1 MVDQNSIDELIDN
14 SISVTTHKIIFVGD
28 AWTGKTIIINRIID
42 NPFNETYEISI
53 GIDFMSKNIRFRGQ
67 NIKIQIWDSAGQE
80 KYKGLIPSYVRNS
93 SIVFIVYDVSN
104 RQSFNNV
111 AGWISFV
118 RSIENTTMI
127 LCGNKIDLV
136 REVKTSE
143 GEELAKREGILFFEC
158 SGKTNENIKNM
169 FYSSIAIL
177 PTFGI
182 YDESKKGNLIRELLK
197 ENEGEDYQEGNIN
210 KELINEPLLKNNEY
224 IKKIEKNNQENKI
237 EENKKEEN
245 IYEIIN
251 ESIENINDKFSLK
264 EVNIML
270 CSECNSNIEI
280 KKIDIIQMEITYE
293 CLKCGIKK
301 KLINEYIKT
310 MIKYSNNLK
319 KSQLCYN
326 CNNKY
331 EQNPKK
337 LKYCLKCD
345 KNVCLNC
352 IEMHIK
358 NNNKE
363 CGKEYIINYNEKN
376 IRCKFH
382 PKHKNKCY
390 CEDCKINL
398 CDECLED
405 KREDHTFHKK
415 IFFDELNKR
424 IEKEDF
430 RYIVESLKKEKKKIN
445 YDKQSERNK
454 LQD

>member
-67 NIKIQIWDSAGQE
+67 NIKIQIWDSAGQK

-224 IKKIEKNNQENKI
+224 IKKIEENNQENKI

-293 CLKCGIKK
+293 CL
-301 KLINEYIKT
+301 
-310 MIKYSNNLK
+310 
-319 KSQLCYN
+319 
-326 CNNKY
+326 
-331 EQNPKK
+331 
-337 LKYCLKCD
+337 
-345 KNVCLNC
+345 
-352 IEMHIK
+352 
-358 NNNKE
+358 
-363 CGKEYIINYNEKN
+363 
-376 IRCKFH
+376 
-382 PKHKNKCY
+382 
-390 CEDCKINL
+390 
-398 CDECLED
+398 
-405 KREDHTFHKK
+405 
-415 IFFDELNKR
+415 
-424 IEKEDF
+424 
-430 RYIVESLKKEKKKIN
+430 
-445 YDKQSERNK
+445 
-454 LQD
+454 